1 MNKQQLILDT
11 TALSESDNVGAY
23 LRSADGTLLT
33 HTDVGGKKSLDVNVA
48 NSVTVTAT
56 NLDIR
61 DLAFATDKVDV
72 SGSVVALDAPTLAAL
87 ENITVS
93 ATDLDIRNLDYS
105 LDNVAIKGS
114 TGNQLVVNADG
125 SINVLADIS
134 LVSGS
139 DKAEDAAHASG
150 DIGTYV
156 LAVRQDTL
164 ASSVSADGD
173 YGSFKLNSLG
183 ALYVEVAKSAVPT
196 HSAWK
201 TSQNTVNATA
211 ELIVAADL
219 SNRKKI
225 FIQNNSNGSNSL
237 YLGDLNTVTSADGI
251 RLPAGAS
258 MELEIAAGVAI
269 YGISTAAGADI
280 RVAEFA

>member
-11 TALSESDNVGAY
+11 SALAESDNVGAY

-56 NLDIR
+56 DLDIR
-61 DLAFATDKVDV
+61 NLAFATDKVDA

-93 ATDLDIRNLDYS
+93 ATDFDIRNLDYS
-105 LDNVAIKGS
+105 QDNVAIKGS

-134 LVSGS
+134 ITSGS
-139 DKAEDAAHASG
+139 DKAEDAAHSSG

-164 ASSVSADGD
+164 ANSTSADGD
-173 YGSFKLNSLG
+173 YGSFKINSTG
-183 ALYVEVAKSAVPT
+183 ALYVEVAHFDIEIKQCNYVSLLQYCVDHAGEDY
-196 HSAWK
+196 AYL
-201 TSQNTVNATA
+201 QNVG
-211 ELIVAADL
+211 IVMARAF
-219 SNRKKI
+219 N
-225 FIQNNSNGSNSL
+225 
-237 YLGDLNTVTSADGI
+237 LNYNPFQSGI
-251 RLPAGAS
+251 NCSEA
-258 MELEIAAGVAI
+258 IAGVLKHE
-269 YGISTAAGADI
+269 GFELPFNKDL
-280 RVAEFA
+280 VAPRDLFQLLQSKQSN